1 MARSNFKVHVVI
13 NQSEHDSSPSTDQ
26 AAVEDKGHNGIVVSC
41 HKRMGSIYVCKRR
54 SHIEFVLFS
63 SLSSSNTRTQNHKV

>member
-26 AAVEDKGHNGIVVSC
+26 AAVEDKGHNDGATVGLLYHVISAWALF
-41 HKRMGSIYVCKRR
+41 MYANAG
-54 SHIEFVLFS
+54 HI
-63 SLSSSNTRTQNHKV
+63 